1 MQDNG
6 SIFWW
11 YWDALSWMLF
21 DKSGVLEAGPVEH
34 RYGRVPIVRVFDRR
48 QPRFRNIG
56 LPRYEAIA
64 ELQRE

>member
-6 SIFWW
+6 PIFWW

-34 RYGRVPIVRVFDRR
+34 RYGRVPIVQVFARR
-48 QPRFRNIG
+48 H
-56 LPRYEAIA
+56 L
-64 ELQRE
+64 